1 MKLGEYAKQQGV
13 HYRTAYRWFHAGR
26 LKGRQMETGTIL
38 VDEPVENSPIVQKVA
53 IYTRVSSSE
62 NKSNLNGQADRLVDY
77 CTAKGWQ
84 VAQIIKETGSGVND
98 NRPKFIELLADLTV
112 TLIVVEHKDRA
123 TKFGFNS
130 ILTLLEAQGRRIEV
144 VNLADNG
151 KEELM
156 QDLVSIVYSFSARM
170 YGPRRAKRK
179 TEIIVKEL
187 QDNSDAT
194 S

>member
-1 MKLGEYAKQQGV
+1 
-13 HYRTAYRWFHAGR
+13 
-26 LKGRQMETGTIL
+26 METGTIL

-77 CTAKGWQ
+77 C
-84 VAQIIKETGSGVND
+84 
-98 NRPKFIELLADLTV
+98 
-112 TLIVVEHKDRA
+112 
-123 TKFGFNS
+123 
-130 ILTLLEAQGRRIEV
+130 AQGRRIEV

>member
-77 CTAKGWQ
+77 C
-84 VAQIIKETGSGVND
+84 
-98 NRPKFIELLADLTV
+98 
-112 TLIVVEHKDRA
+112 
-123 TKFGFNS
+123 
-130 ILTLLEAQGRRIEV
+130 AQGRRIEV